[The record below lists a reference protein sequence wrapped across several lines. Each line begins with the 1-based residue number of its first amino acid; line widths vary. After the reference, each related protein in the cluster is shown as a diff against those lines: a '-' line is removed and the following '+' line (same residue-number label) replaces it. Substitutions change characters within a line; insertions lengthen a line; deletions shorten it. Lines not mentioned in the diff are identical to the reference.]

1 MAVRVLVVL
10 FALLVAPV
18 ARAQPG
24 LIVGVDD
31 DLAKWLRSPR
41 APLSV
46 ERALGL
52 RAVRFS
58 VPWQR
63 GDSAL
68 AASDRV
74 ELSRA
79 IAAAFGI
86 RVVLSVTGPA
96 HDAPID
102 EPSRDQYCAFARS
115 LVQQFPTVND
125 VVIWNEPNSGTFWKP
140 QADAPAEYE
149 ALLARCWDVL
159 HAYRP
164 NVDVIDST
172 APRGNGKTS
181 TAPAVFI
188 RGIGTAFRASGRT
201 RRLVDTFGH
210 HPYPDTD
217 AESPARQHPKSSSIG
232 EGDLGKLTAALRDA
246 FKATAQP
253 LPGSGGVTIW
263 YLEDGFQSSVPSGE
277 GGPYGGVEND
287 RRAVDPETQ
296 AAQLGA
302 AVRLAYCQPNV
313 AAFFNFQLV
322 DERNL
327 TGWQSGILYADGSQK
342 PAYEELA
349 RTVAAVNSGG
359 VSCPTSVR

>member
-1 MAVRVLVVL
+1 MRVPLPVVL

-18 ARAQPG
+18 AHAQPG
-24 LIVGVDD
+24 LLVGVDD

-58 VPWQR
+58 VPWQQ
-63 GDSAL
+63 GESTLSA
-68 AASDRV
+68 SERT

-79 IAAAFGI
+79 VTAAYGI

-96 HDAPID
+96 RDAPRD
-102 EPSRDQYCAFARS
+102 DASRDQYCTFVRG
-115 LVQQFPTVND
+115 LLEQFPTVND
-125 VVIWNEPNSGTFWKP
+125 VVIWNEPNSGAFWSP
-140 QADAPAEYE
+140 QAGAPAQYE

-164 NVDVIDST
+164 GVNVIDST
-172 APRGNGKTS
+172 APHAKGKSS

-188 RGIGTAFRASGRT
+188 RGIGKAYRASGRT
-201 RRLVDTFGH
+201 QRILDTVGH
-210 HPYPDTD
+210 HPYPETD
-217 AESPARQHPKSSSIG
+217 AESPAHTHPRSSSID

-246 FKATAQP
+246 FKGTSQP

-263 YLEDGFQSSVPSGE
+263 YLEDGFQSSVPSDE
-277 GGPYGGVEND
+277 AAPYRGVEND
-287 RRAVDPETQ
+287 RRAVDPAAQ
-296 AAQLGA
+296 AEQLGA

-322 DERNL
+322 DERDL
-327 TGWQSGILYADGSQK
+327 AGWQSGILFADGSQK
-342 PAYEELA
+342 PAYAKLA
-349 RTVAAVNSGG
+349 RTVAAVNSGT
-359 VSCPTSVR
+359 VSCAPLVR

>member
-1 MAVRVLVVL
+1 MRVRLVVVA

-18 ARAQPG
+18 ARAQSG

-31 DLAKWLRSPR
+31 DLAKWLRTPR

-58 VPWQR
+58 VRWQR
-63 GDSAL
+63 GESAL
-68 AASDRV
+68 PASDRI

-79 IAAAFGI
+79 VTAAYGI

-96 HDAPID
+96 RGAPVD
-102 EPSRDQYCAFARS
+102 EPSRDQYCAFVRS
-115 LVQQFPTVND
+115 LLQQFPTVND

-140 QADAPAEYE
+140 QADAPAAYE

-159 HAYRP
+159 HADRP
-164 NVDVIDST
+164 NVNVIDST

-181 TAPAVFI
+181 TAPAAFI
-188 RGIGTAFRASGRT
+188 RGMGAAFRLSGRKE
-201 RRLVDTFGH
+201 RIVDTFGH

-217 AESPARQHPKSSSIG
+217 AESPARAHPKSSSIG

-246 FKATAQP
+246 FKGTAQP
-253 LPGSGGVTIW
+253 LPSSGGVAIW
-263 YLEDGFQSSVPSGE
+263 YLEDGFQSNIPNGE
-277 GGPYGGVEND
+277 AGPYRGVEND
-287 RRAVDPETQ
+287 PRAVDPETQ
-296 AAQLGA
+296 ATQLGA

-322 DERNL
+322 DERDL
-327 TGWQSGILYADGSQK
+327 AGWQSGILYADGSQK
-342 PAYEELA
+342 PAYAELA
-349 RTVAAVNSGG
+349 RAVAAVNSGS
-359 VSCPTSVR
+359 VSCAPSVR

>member
-1 MAVRVLVVL
+1 MRVRLFVVL
-10 FALLVAPV
+10 LALVVAPV
-18 ARAQPG
+18 AHAQPG
-24 LIVGVDD
+24 LLVGVDD

-58 VPWQR
+58 VGWHR
-63 GDSAL
+63 GESTLPAPDRTEL
-68 AASDRV
+68 A
-74 ELSRA
+74 RA
-79 IAAAFGI
+79 VTAAYGL

-96 HDAPID
+96 RDAPLD
-102 EPSRDQYCAFARS
+102 DVSRDEYCGFVRR

-140 QADAPAEYE
+140 QSDAPAQYE

-164 NVDVIDST
+164 SVNVIDST
-172 APRGNGKTS
+172 APHARGKSS
-181 TAPAVFI
+181 TAPAAFI
-188 RGIGTAFRASGRT
+188 RGMGKAYRASGRT
-201 RRLVDTFGH
+201 QRILDTVGH

-217 AESPARQHPKSSSIG
+217 AESPARAHPKSSSIG

-246 FKATAQP
+246 FKGTAQP

-263 YLEDGFQSSVPSGE
+263 YLEDGFQSSVPSDE
-277 GGPYGGVEND
+277 AAPYRGVESD
-287 RRAVDPETQ
+287 RSAVDP
-296 AAQLGA
+296 AAQAEQLGT
-302 AVRLAYCQPNV
+302 AVRLAYCQLNV

-322 DERNL
+322 DERDL
-327 TGWQSGILYADGSQK
+327 AGWQSGILFADGSQK
-342 PAYEELA
+342 PAYAELA
-349 RTVAAVNSGG
+349 RTVAAVNSGS
-359 VSCPTSVR
+359 VSCAPSVR

>member
-1 MAVRVLVVL
+1 MRVRLLVVL

-24 LIVGVDD
+24 LIVGIDD

-58 VPWQR
+58 VPWRR
-63 GDSAL
+63 GESAL
-68 AASDRV
+68 PAPDRV
-74 ELSRA
+74 DLSRA
-79 IAAAFGI
+79 ITAAYGI
-86 RVVLSVTGPA
+86 RVVFSITGPA
-96 HDAPID
+96 RDAPLD
-102 EPSRDQYCAFARS
+102 EASRDQYCTFVRS
-115 LVQQFPTVND
+115 LLLQFPTVND

-140 QADAPAEYE
+140 QADAPAQYE

-164 NVDVIDST
+164 SVNVIDST
-172 APRGNGKTS
+172 APRGNGKTA
-181 TAPAVFI
+181 TAPAAFI
-188 RGIGTAFRASGRT
+188 RGIGTAFRTSGRT
-201 RRLVDTFGH
+201 RRIVDTVGH

-217 AESPARQHPKSSSIG
+217 AESPARSHPKSSSIG

-246 FKATAQP
+246 FKGTAQP

-263 YLEDGFQSSVPSGE
+263 YLEDGFQSSIPSGE
-277 GGPYGGVEND
+277 TGPYRGVEND
-287 RRAVDPETQ
+287 RRAVDPATQ
-296 AAQLGA
+296 AEQLGA

-322 DERNL
+322 DERDL
-327 TGWQSGILYADGSQK
+327 AGGSPESSSPTALRSRRTQSSG
-342 PAYEELA
+342 A
-349 RTVAAVNSGG
+349 RS
-359 VSCPTSVR
+359 PR